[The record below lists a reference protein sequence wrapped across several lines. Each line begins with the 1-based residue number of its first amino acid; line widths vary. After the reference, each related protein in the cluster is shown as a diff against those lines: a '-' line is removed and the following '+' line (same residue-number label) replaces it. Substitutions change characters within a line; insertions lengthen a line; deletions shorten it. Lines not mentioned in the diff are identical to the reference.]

1 MRLLAACAVTATLL
15 AGAPRTVAQSP
26 PYPPPPYPPARDL
39 GTLIVES
46 DPPAEIVLDGEMT
59 GLWTP
64 QRMGLRPGHHAVTL
78 VRRERRPSTYG
89 FTIESG
95 KTTRLVIHLAW

>member
-1 MRLLAACAVTATLL
+1 MKLLAASAVMATLL
-15 AGAPRTVAQSP
+15 LGASTTVAQRPFPTPSDP
-26 PYPPPPYPPARDL
+26 RDM

-46 DPPAEIVLDGEMT
+46 DPSAEIVLDREIT

-64 QRMGLRPGHHAVTL
+64 QVMGLHPGHHTVTL

-89 FTIESG
+89 FTIEAG
-95 KTTRLVIHLAW
+95 RTTRLTIHLAPW

>member
-1 MRLLAACAVTATLL
+1 MRLLAASAVMATLL
-15 AGAPRTVAQSP
+15 LGASPTVAQGP
-26 PYPPPPYPPARDL
+26 PLPPPVDPRVM

-46 DPPAEIVLDGEMT
+46 DPPAEIVMDREIT

-64 QRMGLRPGHHAVTL
+64 QVMGLRPGHHTVTL

-89 FTIESG
+89 FTIEAG
-95 KTTRLVIHLAW
+95 KTTRLTIHLAPW